1 MLCVLCRMTN
11 TLKQS
16 NNSKKWNSK
25 ASSWF
30 RTEAVRDHFN
40 KTKDVKT
47 MDDYAISIE
56 KIRCGTYFIENE
68 KKEGNLSTLCN
79 EKVMSTLYWLYKEE
93 VAHSKLNSL
102 LGLLESLR
110 VEEVATF
117 NKKRSNRVL
126 RGLLLILGSQ
136 VKENLLK
143 RITQFPFFGILTDE
157 LNDLANI
164 QNLVTSIKFCNEE
177 K

>member
-1 MLCVLCRMTN
+1 
-11 TLKQS
+11 
-16 NNSKKWNSK
+16 
-25 ASSWF
+25 
-30 RTEAVRDHFN
+30 
-40 KTKDVKT
+40 

-79 EKVMSTLYWLYKEE
+79 EKVMSALYWLYKEE
-93 VAHSKLNSL
+93 VAHSKL
-102 LGLLESLR
+102 
-110 VEEVATF
+110 
-117 NKKRSNRVL
+117 RSSRVL

-136 VKENLLK
+136 VKQNLLK
-143 RITQFPFFGILTDE
+143 RIKQFPFFGILTDE

-164 QNLVTSIKFCNEE
+164 QNLVRFIKFCDEE